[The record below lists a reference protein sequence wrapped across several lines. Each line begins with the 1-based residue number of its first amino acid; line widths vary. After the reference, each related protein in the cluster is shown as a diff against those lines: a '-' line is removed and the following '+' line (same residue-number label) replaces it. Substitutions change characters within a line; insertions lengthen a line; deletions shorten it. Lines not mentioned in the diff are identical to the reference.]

1 MIEIPAAV
9 YQIRELARQVDF
21 ISVGSNYLTQYLLAV
36 DRNNPRVADLY
47 DFLHAAVLQAL
58 RQVVE
63 GTHAEGKPVSICGGM
78 AGNPLAA
85 VLLLAMGFDS
95 LSMNATHLP
104 KVKWLLR
111 QITASKAR
119 ELLEEVMRIDNPHV
133 IHSTLNLALRNLGL
147 GRVINPAAT
156 VQA

>member
-1 MIEIPAAV
+1 M
-9 YQIRELARQVDF
+9 
-21 ISVGSNYLTQYLLAV
+21 
-36 DRNNPRVADLY
+36 
-47 DFLHAAVLQAL
+47 LQAL
-58 RQVVE
+58 RQVVD
-63 GTHAEGKPVSICGGM
+63 GTHAEGKSVSICGEM

-95 LSMNATHLP
+95 LSMNATNLP

-119 ELLEEVMRIDNPHV
+119 ELLDEVMRIDNPNV
-133 IHSTLNLALRNLGL
+133 IGSTLNLALRNLGL
-147 GRVINPAAT
+147 GRVINPASA